1 MSITKMFIH
10 LFVGE
15 LIDRKLINLNKK
27 ISFYLPKIG
36 SGYANAKVKDVEKII
51 NLNSLLLIQK
61 HFNMIFC

>member
-36 SGYANAKVKDVEKII
+36 SGYANAKVKDVLDMNIV
-51 NLNSLLLIQK
+51 NLYSDDYTK
-61 HFNMIFC
+61 A